1 MGWQKGLGIGKELQG
16 RVAPVEAVVRQGK
29 GSVGMYGRESK
40 EIKAEVGMKYASLN
54 LLLSFIC
61 LTNIV

>member
-16 RVAPVEAVVRQGK
+16 RVVPIEAVVRKGK

-40 EIKAEVGMKYASLN
+40 DIKAEVGKKPIN
-54 LLLSFIC
+54 
-61 LTNIV
+61 N